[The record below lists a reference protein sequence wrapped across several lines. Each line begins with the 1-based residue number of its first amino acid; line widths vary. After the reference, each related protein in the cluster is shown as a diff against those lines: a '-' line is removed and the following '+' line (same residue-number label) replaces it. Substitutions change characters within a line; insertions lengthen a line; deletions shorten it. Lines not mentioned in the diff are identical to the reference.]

1 MKRIVFIKE
10 ETEED
15 YRLTVDALESV
26 LFAACMFHLQATQHG
41 ILPVPKEL
49 EDIDYVKCL
58 VAEMKSKL
66 NP

>member
-1 MKRIVFIKE
+1 MKRIVFTKK

-15 YRLTVDALESV
+15 YRLVIDALEGV
-26 LFAACMFHLQATQHG
+26 LFAACMFHLQATQQG

-58 VAEMKSKL
+58 IAEMKLQL
-66 NP
+66 NQ